1 MIDSYWSFSTAHIIR
16 KLQNQKRYNPKETI
30 HINKL
35 VSRLTCSLCCT
46 QCEINSYDTGIVIC
60 LTLQKV
66 FHDKEVSSLKRYSF
80 YMKGISRL
88 DTNLTWAVGA
98 SKRLVCCWLNLQWL
112 FTQLMA
118 HELKKKR
125 MQSLGRRRRKN
136 SVGVQENFWKNE
148 KNFFSS
154 NWSFN
159 FLWNRQ
165 GYTTATYFE

>member
-1 MIDSYWSFSTAHIIR
+1 MI
-16 KLQNQKRYNPKETI
+16 
-30 HINKL
+30 
-35 VSRLTCSLCCT
+35 
-46 QCEINSYDTGIVIC
+46 
-60 LTLQKV
+60 
-66 FHDKEVSSLKRYSF
+66 
-80 YMKGISRL
+80 GISRL

-136 SVGVQENFWKNE
+136 SVGVQEKFWKDE
-148 KNFFSS
+148 KRIFFFKL
-154 NWSFN
+154 SFN

-165 GYTTATYFE
+165 RYTTAFYFGSSFDFTRYQFELEKQLSCQKCKKKFTPKRIKAKSVMIHFYNFMLRSLVLSLARSKGG

>member
-1 MIDSYWSFSTAHIIR
+1 M
-16 KLQNQKRYNPKETI
+16 
-30 HINKL
+30 
-35 VSRLTCSLCCT
+35 
-46 QCEINSYDTGIVIC
+46 
-60 LTLQKV
+60 
-66 FHDKEVSSLKRYSF
+66 FHVKEVSSPKRYSF
-80 YMKGISRL
+80 YMIGISRL

-136 SVGVQENFWKNE
+136 SVGVQEKFWKDE
-148 KNFFSS
+148 KRIFFFKL
-154 NWSFN
+154 SFN

-165 GYTTATYFE
+165 RYTTAFYFGSSLDFIRYQFELEKQLSCQKCKKNSLHSGLKQSPWWFIFITSCSVA